1 MLPGIKAILD
11 VAFAMMGVNP
21 AESNVANVK
30 KAPPPAKALT
40 ELPIKPIMNT
50 SKNDVTG
57 SLKRDCI
64 HSSKV
69 LPCGNNI
76 DIGLYFMQNQKQQ
89 PIFNAVSPIILLLI
103 SMICFVSLSGLFF
116 PFMFKVL
123 KFYGALIPSEFT
135 ISESYRLIT
144 YGFLHVDYAH
154 LGMNMLWLLIFASP
168 IQRFFGT
175 QSVFIIFTMG
185 VIAGGLI
192 FLTYDNQ
199 AIIMGAS
206 AGVSAC
212 GGAALRFMLK
222 PASDFYGN
230 PQIYKLTDGRFLLP
244 SVLFFI
250 TDIGNALFMSHA
262 GHTIAWQS
270 HIIGYI
276 VGAILMEFRFINH
289 GAIHRNKLTSSEETY
304 LGD

>member
-1 MLPGIKAILD
+1 MQIK
-11 VAFAMMGVNP
+11 
-21 AESNVANVK
+21 
-30 KAPPPAKALT
+30 
-40 ELPIKPIMNT
+40 
-50 SKNDVTG
+50 
-57 SLKRDCI
+57 
-64 HSSKV
+64 
-69 LPCGNNI
+69 
-76 DIGLYFMQNQKQQ
+76 KQQ
-89 PIFNAVSPIILLLI
+89 PIFNAVSPIILLFI
-103 SMICFVSLSGLFF
+103 SMICFISLSGLFF
-116 PFMFKVL
+116 PFIFKVF
-123 KFYGALIPSEFT
+123 KFYGALIPSNFT
-135 ISESYRLIT
+135 ISQSYRLIT
-144 YGFLHVDYAH
+144 YGFLHIDYAH

-175 QSVFIIFTMG
+175 QSVLIIFTTG
-185 VIAGGLI
+185 LIAGGVI

-222 PASDFYGN
+222 PASDFNGN
-230 PQIYKLTDGRFLLP
+230 PQLYKLTDGRFLLP
-244 SVLFFI
+244 SVVFFI

-270 HIIGYI
+270 HIIGYA